1 MLLGWCVTLTH
12 ADLSIKKKIKLENW
26 SSRKVAYRKK
36 NHKRFG
42 YSPSWKWRRCV
53 LYNYRSV
60 KMAFSFS
67 FTAHNYTVLTPLTIR
82 YNIYSTYKTIKNE
95 TWLYYSITYTG
106 CFFFLAASDSPKQV
120 WTVYLSYWEQ
130 QVVSTLHNATAQD
143 RLAWCPHQG
152 ILAEVKP

>member
-82 YNIYSTYKTIKNE
+82 YTIYSTYKTIKNE
-95 TWLYYSITYTG
+95 IWLYYSITYTG
-106 CFFFLAASDSPKQV
+106 CFFFL
-120 WTVYLSYWEQ
+120 Q
-130 QVVSTLHNATAQD
+130 QVTALSKSELCIYPTESSKSSLHYTMQQLKTDLPDVLIKVS
-143 RLAWCPHQG
+143 
-152 ILAEVKP
+152 